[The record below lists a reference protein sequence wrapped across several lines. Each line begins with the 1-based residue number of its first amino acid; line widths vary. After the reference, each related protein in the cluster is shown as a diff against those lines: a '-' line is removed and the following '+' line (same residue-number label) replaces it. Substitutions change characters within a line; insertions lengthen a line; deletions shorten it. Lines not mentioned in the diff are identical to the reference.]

1 MIKYWTTELE
11 NKVAAECVQL
21 HGGWGFMWEQAIAR
35 AYANA
40 RVQGRGM
47 GVRMDFWD
55 MPYVKDNSKVIR
67 EDSPLLWKDIP
78 YL

>member
-40 RVQGRGM
+40 RVQGGGWLSGWLLRG
-47 GVRMDFWD
+47 
-55 MPYVKDNSKVIR
+55 
-67 EDSPLLWKDIP
+67 L
-78 YL
+78 